1 MALILEK
8 HKMPVQDPEVRAHNF
23 EEVALGYDEETAV
36 AEAERCLHCKV
47 PQCRK
52 GCPVSIDIPTFI
64 GKIKE
69 RDFDGAIATIKES
82 NALPAICGRVCP
94 QENQCEKHCILAK
107 RGESVA
113 IGRLER
119 FVADWHNAN
128 VQEAPAKPTP
138 NGHKVAVIGSG
149 PSGLTCAGDLAKK
162 GYDVTVFEALHLAG
176 GVLVYG
182 IPEFRLPKAIV
193 ANEVAKLKAQ
203 GVTVMTDMVIGMKVD
218 DALKI
223 TNADIAKA
231 LDGLPR
237 EKMHCS
243 VMGQEALEAAIRQWK
258 GEPAM
263 PRTQEEG
270 KLVCKCFNVTDQTI
284 IRAIRENHLKT
295 VDDVTAFTKA
305 GGGCGECRDEIAE
318 ILEAELKREGE
329 TIEQPVKKP
338 AEEKPAGLSNLQRM
352 QKVMEVI
359 NMIRPQLQADGGDIE
374 LVDIKVVSVRLQG
387 SCHGCAASQVTLHQ
401 VIEQILRQQVE
412 PDIVIEEAQK

>member
-1 MALILEK
+1 MWNYSK
-8 HKMPVQDPEVRAHNF
+8 KVQDYFVHPHNAGPLADANAIGEVGSIACGDALKLYLKINDQGVIEKASF
-23 EEVALGYDEETAV
+23 ETF
-36 AEAERCLHCKV
+36 
-47 PQCRK
+47 
-52 GCPVSIDIPTFI
+52 GCAS
-64 GKIKE
+64 
-69 RDFDGAIATIKES
+69 AIAS
-82 NALPAICGRVCP
+82 S
-94 QENQCEKHCILAK
+94 
-107 RGESVA
+107 SV
-113 IGRLER
+113 L
-119 FVADWHNAN
+119 
-128 VQEAPAKPTP
+128 
-138 NGHKVAVIGSG
+138 
-149 PSGLTCAGDLAKK
+149 
-162 GYDVTVFEALHLAG
+162 
-176 GVLVYG
+176 
-182 IPEFRLPKAIV
+182 
-193 ANEVAKLKAQ
+193 
-203 GVTVMTDMVIGMKVD
+203 TDMVIGMKVD

-318 ILEAELKREGE
+318 ILEAELKRKGE

-374 LVDIKVVSVRLQG
+374 LVDINGKVVSVRLQG

>member
-1 MALILEK
+1 MWNYSK
-8 HKMPVQDPEVRAHNF
+8 KVQDYFVHPHNAGPLADANAIGEVGSIACGDALKLYLKINDQGVIEKASF
-23 EEVALGYDEETAV
+23 ETF
-36 AEAERCLHCKV
+36 
-47 PQCRK
+47 
-52 GCPVSIDIPTFI
+52 GCAS
-64 GKIKE
+64 
-69 RDFDGAIATIKES
+69 AIAS
-82 NALPAICGRVCP
+82 S
-94 QENQCEKHCILAK
+94 
-107 RGESVA
+107 SV
-113 IGRLER
+113 L
-119 FVADWHNAN
+119 
-128 VQEAPAKPTP
+128 
-138 NGHKVAVIGSG
+138 
-149 PSGLTCAGDLAKK
+149 
-162 GYDVTVFEALHLAG
+162 
-176 GVLVYG
+176 
-182 IPEFRLPKAIV
+182 
-193 ANEVAKLKAQ
+193 
-203 GVTVMTDMVIGMKVD
+203 TDMVIGMKVD

-237 EKMHCS
+237 KKMHCS

-329 TIEQPVKKP
+329 TVEQPVKKP
-338 AEEKPAGLSNLQRM
+338 AEEKTAGLSNLQRM

-374 LVDIKVVSVRLQG
+374 LVDINGKVVSVRLQG

>member
-1 MALILEK
+1 MWNYSK
-8 HKMPVQDPEVRAHNF
+8 KVQDYFVHPHNAGPLADANAIGEVGSIACGDALKLYLKINDQGVIEKASF
-23 EEVALGYDEETAV
+23 ETF
-36 AEAERCLHCKV
+36 
-47 PQCRK
+47 
-52 GCPVSIDIPTFI
+52 GCAS
-64 GKIKE
+64 
-69 RDFDGAIATIKES
+69 AIAS
-82 NALPAICGRVCP
+82 S
-94 QENQCEKHCILAK
+94 
-107 RGESVA
+107 SV
-113 IGRLER
+113 L
-119 FVADWHNAN
+119 
-128 VQEAPAKPTP
+128 
-138 NGHKVAVIGSG
+138 
-149 PSGLTCAGDLAKK
+149 
-162 GYDVTVFEALHLAG
+162 
-176 GVLVYG
+176 
-182 IPEFRLPKAIV
+182 
-193 ANEVAKLKAQ
+193 
-203 GVTVMTDMVIGMKVD
+203 TDMVIGMKVD

-305 GGGCGECRDEIAE
+305 GGGCGECRDEIAK

-374 LVDIKVVSVRLQG
+374 LVDINGKVVSVRLQG

>member
-1 MALILEK
+1 MWNYSK
-8 HKMPVQDPEVRAHNF
+8 KVQDYFVHPHNAGPLADANAIGEVGSIACGDALKLYLKINDQGVIEKASF
-23 EEVALGYDEETAV
+23 ETF
-36 AEAERCLHCKV
+36 
-47 PQCRK
+47 
-52 GCPVSIDIPTFI
+52 GCAS
-64 GKIKE
+64 
-69 RDFDGAIATIKES
+69 AIAS
-82 NALPAICGRVCP
+82 S
-94 QENQCEKHCILAK
+94 
-107 RGESVA
+107 SV
-113 IGRLER
+113 L
-119 FVADWHNAN
+119 
-128 VQEAPAKPTP
+128 
-138 NGHKVAVIGSG
+138 
-149 PSGLTCAGDLAKK
+149 
-162 GYDVTVFEALHLAG
+162 
-176 GVLVYG
+176 
-182 IPEFRLPKAIV
+182 
-193 ANEVAKLKAQ
+193 
-203 GVTVMTDMVIGMKVD
+203 TDMVIGMKVD

-263 PRTQEEG
+263 PRTQEGG

-374 LVDIKVVSVRLQG
+374 LVDINGKVVSVRLQG

>member
-1 MALILEK
+1 MWNYSK
-8 HKMPVQDPEVRAHNF
+8 KVQDYFVHPHNAGPLADANAIGEVGSVACGDALKLYLKINDQGVIEKASF
-23 EEVALGYDEETAV
+23 ETF
-36 AEAERCLHCKV
+36 
-47 PQCRK
+47 
-52 GCPVSIDIPTFI
+52 GCAS
-64 GKIKE
+64 
-69 RDFDGAIATIKES
+69 AIAS
-82 NALPAICGRVCP
+82 S
-94 QENQCEKHCILAK
+94 
-107 RGESVA
+107 SV
-113 IGRLER
+113 L
-119 FVADWHNAN
+119 
-128 VQEAPAKPTP
+128 
-138 NGHKVAVIGSG
+138 
-149 PSGLTCAGDLAKK
+149 
-162 GYDVTVFEALHLAG
+162 
-176 GVLVYG
+176 
-182 IPEFRLPKAIV
+182 
-193 ANEVAKLKAQ
+193 
-203 GVTVMTDMVIGMKVD
+203 TDMVIGMKVD

-374 LVDIKVVSVRLQG
+374 LVDINGKVVSVRLQG
-387 SCHGCAASQVTLHQ
+387 SCHGCATSQVTLHQ

>member
-1 MALILEK
+1 MWNYSK
-8 HKMPVQDPEVRAHNF
+8 KVQDYFVHPHNAGPLADANAIGEVGSIACGDALKLYLKINDQGVIEKASF
-23 EEVALGYDEETAV
+23 ETF
-36 AEAERCLHCKV
+36 
-47 PQCRK
+47 
-52 GCPVSIDIPTFI
+52 GCAS
-64 GKIKE
+64 
-69 RDFDGAIATIKES
+69 AIAS
-82 NALPAICGRVCP
+82 S
-94 QENQCEKHCILAK
+94 
-107 RGESVA
+107 SV
-113 IGRLER
+113 L
-119 FVADWHNAN
+119 
-128 VQEAPAKPTP
+128 
-138 NGHKVAVIGSG
+138 
-149 PSGLTCAGDLAKK
+149 
-162 GYDVTVFEALHLAG
+162 
-176 GVLVYG
+176 
-182 IPEFRLPKAIV
+182 
-193 ANEVAKLKAQ
+193 
-203 GVTVMTDMVIGMKVD
+203 TDMVIGMKVD

-305 GGGCGECRDEIAE
+305 GGGCGECRDKIAE

-374 LVDIKVVSVRLQG
+374 LVDINGKVVSVRLQG